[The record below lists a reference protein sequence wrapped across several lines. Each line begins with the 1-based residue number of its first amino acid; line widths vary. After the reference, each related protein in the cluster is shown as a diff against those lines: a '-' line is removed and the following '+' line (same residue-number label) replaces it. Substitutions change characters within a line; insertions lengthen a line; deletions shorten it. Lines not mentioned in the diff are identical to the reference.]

1 MSHCVEKI
9 AHDCGSS
16 DGLQVWE
23 EEGSYNGYCFSCSSY
38 VSDPYQDKPAGY
50 TPTFTPKTEE
60 ETKADVESISKWPV
74 LGLDS
79 RALSGES
86 LAYFGVH
93 TGVSEQDGIT
103 PEAVYF
109 PYRQE
114 GSGSPS
120 GYKVRLVDHKK
131 MWSMG
136 DTKGAELFGWRE
148 ALATGGKTLFITEG
162 EYDAIALFQA
172 LKDKSRG
179 TQWADLDPAVVSL
192 VSGAGS
198 ARRDLTDN
206 LAAIRAN
213 FKEVVLV
220 FDQDEPGRE
229 AVRAAVEVLPTAR
242 ECGTLPGKDANEC
255 VLDGRSKALCAA
267 VLFKA
272 QTPKNT
278 HLIDLYSFKEAG
290 RVPPVMGL
298 SWPWPGMTKLTRGIR
313 FGETIYIG
321 AGVKMGKS
329 EMVNALGAHFLIEHN
344 MKIMLAKPEE
354 TSGKS
359 WKLLL
364 GKIAGKVFHDPN
376 IEWTDET
383 YAAYDKASE
392 EVGPGNL
399 YGIDLY
405 QHLGWPSLRAE
416 IMVANAEDCR
426 VVFVDPITNLTNG
439 IQAGEANTIL
449 QEVAQEL
456 ASLAK
461 DLDIIIFIFCH
472 LKSPES
478 GDPHER
484 GGKVMSHQFAG
495 SRAMM
500 RSCHMMI
507 GLEGNKDPDLDLYDR
522 NTRSLVILEDREFGV
537 TGSVKLYWDE
547 NTSLFNEII
556 G

>member
-1 MSHCVEKI
+1 MSQCVEKI

-23 EEGSYNGYCFSCSSY
+23 EEGSYNGYCFSCSTY
-38 VSDPYQDKPAGY
+38 VADPYGDRPAGY
-50 TPTFTPKTEE
+50 KPAPSTTDHQGTMEE
-60 ETKADVESISKWPV
+60 IGCYPSSALDARGLESDS
-74 LGLDS
+74 LD
-79 RALSGES
+79 
-86 LAYFGVH
+86 YFGVKIGRSQVD
-93 TGVSEQDGIT
+93 GVS
-103 PEAVYF
+103 PVSCHF
-109 PYRQE
+109 PYRKQ
-114 GSGSPS
+114 SGEIS
-120 GYKVRLVDHKK
+120 GYKTRLLEQKK
-131 MWSMG
+131 MWSIG
-136 DTKGAELFGWRE
+136 DIKEAELFGWRE

-162 EYDAIALFQA
+162 EYDAIALYQA
-172 LKDKSRG
+172 LKAKSRG

-192 VSGAGS
+192 TSGAGS
-198 ARRDLTDN
+198 ARRDITNN
-206 LAAIRAN
+206 LAQIRAN

-220 FDQDEPGRE
+220 FDQDDVGRA

-242 ECGTLPGKDANEC
+242 ECGTLPGKDANDC
-255 VLDGRSKALCAA
+255 VLEGRSKGLCAA

-278 HLIDLYSFKEAG
+278 HLIDLYDFKEAG

-298 SWPWPGMTKLTRGIR
+298 SWPWPGITKLTRGIR
-313 FGETIYIG
+313 FGETLYIG

-329 EMVNALGAHFLIEHN
+329 EMVNALAAHFLVEHR
-344 MKIMLAKPEE
+344 MKVMLAKPEE

-376 IEWTDET
+376 IEWTEET
-383 YAAYDKASE
+383 YAAYDKAAE

-416 IMVANAEDCR
+416 IMVAHANDCR